1 MGCEPATFNTKSLK
15 YLEVAAAH
23 PYVRRRSFLMRN
35 VLSLPLELERL
46 ADRAP
51 PGREATVRNEALR
64 QPESATWESPRIFL
78 GMSRAV
84 LVAKTVPA
92 GWDAVQAG
100 AALTRL
106 LG

>member
-1 MGCEPATFNTKSLK
+1 MSRVDAAIVHAGRPRPAERSMV
-15 YLEVAAAH
+15 VA
-23 PYVRRRSFLMRN
+23 RSVTGDL
-35 VLSLPLELERL
+35 
-46 ADRAP
+46 
-51 PGREATVRNEALR
+51 
-64 QPESATWESPRIFL
+64 ESPRILL